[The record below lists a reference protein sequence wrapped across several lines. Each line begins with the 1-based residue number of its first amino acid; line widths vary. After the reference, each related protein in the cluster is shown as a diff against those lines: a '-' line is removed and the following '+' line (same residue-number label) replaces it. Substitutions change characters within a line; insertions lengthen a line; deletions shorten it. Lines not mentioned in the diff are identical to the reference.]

1 MSRRNSSVVAVDVD
15 QARKLSIA
23 MPDVKQVAFDASKAT
38 ELERNM
44 SLREGIK
51 LYPKAVAWSILLST
65 AIIMEGFDKVLI
77 NSLFAAPAF
86 KQRYGSQLPD
96 GSWEITAAWQA
107 GLTNGA
113 FVGEI
118 FGLLLNGYIADRFG
132 YRKTMM
138 GALFIVNLFIFIVF
152 FAQNIEMLLVGLICC
167 GIPWGVF
174 QTLTC
179 TYAAEVTP
187 VPLRPILTTY
197 VNLCWVIGQFL
208 ASGVLKGVALRP
220 DQWAYR
226 IPYALQWLWPTPIL
240 IGIYF
245 APESPW
251 WLIRKGRDEAA
262 KHMLN
267 RLTSA
272 DKHPDF
278 NADDTIAMMRH
289 TNELEKAVSEG
300 TSYLDCF
307 RGTDLRRTEIA
318 AMTWFTQAFCGA
330 AIMGNSTYFFV
341 QAGLDESNSFSMSL
355 GQYAI
360 GAVGVFVAWTLIP
373 RVGRRTL
380 YVCGELAMVTILV
393 ITGALGTLPKGN
405 AGAQWAIGALLLIF
419 ACVYNITVGP
429 VCYAIVAEIPSTRL
443 RQKTVVLARNFYN
456 IASCVANVLTPRML
470 NPGAWVC
477 PPQIVFYASEHL
489 LTMEQ
494 NWGAKTGF
502 FYAGTC
508 FLCFLWAFFRLPE
521 PKGRTYAEL
530 DILFE
535 KKIPARHF
543 KKTIVDSFH
552 TEGDSSSDYGVEKNG
567 THAHLEAV
575 NSKDMA

>member
-1 MSRRNSSVVAVDVD
+1 MSRRSSIVGVDGE
-15 QARKLSIA
+15 QARRVSLSMLDA
-23 MPDVKQVAFDASKAT
+23 KQVTADAHKAS
-38 ELERNM
+38 ESEQNM
-44 SLREGIK
+44 TLKQGLR
-51 LYPKAVAWSILLST
+51 LYPKAIAWSVLLSA

-77 NSLFAAPAF
+77 ANLFAVPAF
-86 KQRYGSQLPD
+86 KQKYGDLLPD
-96 GSWEITAAWQA
+96 GTYQLTAAWQA

-113 FVGEI
+113 YVGECL
-118 FGLLLNGYIADRFG
+118 GLLLNGIVADRIG
-132 YRKTMM
+132 YRWTMM
-138 GALFIVNLFIFIVF
+138 GALFATNLFIFIVF
-152 FAQNIEMLLVGLICC
+152 FAQNIEMLLVGLIFC

-187 VPLRPILTTY
+187 VPLRPILTTF

-208 ASGVLKGVALRP
+208 ASGVLKGVAERP

-226 IPYALQWLWPTPIL
+226 IPYALQWLWPTPLL
-240 IGIYF
+240 IGIFF

-251 WLIRKGRDEAA
+251 WLVRKGRDSDA
-262 KHMLN
+262 KKMLL
-267 RLTSA
+267 RLTSSDA
-272 DKHPDF
+272 NPDF
-278 NADDTIAMMRH
+278 NADETIAMMRH

-300 TSYLDCF
+300 TTYWDCF

-330 AIMGNSTYFFV
+330 SLIGYSTYFFE
-341 QAGLDESNSFSMSL
+341 QAGLSTSNSFSMSL

-380 YVCGELAMVTILV
+380 YVCGDLAMVVILV
-393 ITGALGTLPKGN
+393 IIGCLGIIPEGN
-405 AGAQWAIGALLLIF
+405 MGAQWAVGAMLLVF

-429 VCYAIVAEIPSTRL
+429 VCYALVAEMPSTRL

-456 IASCVANVLTPRML
+456 LASIIGNVMTPRML
-470 NPGAWVC
+470 NPSAW
-477 PPQIVFYASEHL
+477 H
-489 LTMEQ
+489 
-494 NWGAKTGF
+494 WGAKSAF

-508 FLCFLWAFFRLPE
+508 FCCFVWAFFRLPE
-521 PKGRTYAEL
+521 PKGRTYAEM

-535 KKIPARHF
+535 TRVSARKF
-543 KKTIVDSFH
+543 KDTVVDSFH
-552 TEGDSSSDYGVEKNG
+552 TVETDNDYGSEKKG
-567 THAHLEAV
+567 VSAHLETVDSRDAV
-575 NSKDMA
+575 